1 MITFLSQLEPA
12 ASIDWKFYKPPASVV
27 WLHPET
33 REIESEDQRAPARG
47 PAEVIPT
54 VIITAV
60 TGLPY
65 EWDQLGW

>member
-33 REIESEDQRAPARG
+33 RDIESEDQRAPARG
-47 PAEVIPT
+47 PAEIIPT
-54 VIITAV
+54 AIFTIA
-60 TGLPY
+60 TGAAY
-65 EWDQLGW
+65 EWSQIGW